1 MNDLSRAAV
10 IMLVLLGAVALMLWL
25 VLRPL
30 VRVVRGSGQLRLI
43 WFAVM
48 ALLVLLGLAE
58 ALGGGK
64 KLLP

>member
-1 MNDLSRAAV
+1 MNDLSRAAFIV
-10 IMLVLLGAVALMLWL
+10 LVTIGAVALMLYL

-30 VRVVRGSGQLRLI
+30 MRAVRGSGQLRLI

-48 ALLVLLGLAE
+48 ALLALLGLVG